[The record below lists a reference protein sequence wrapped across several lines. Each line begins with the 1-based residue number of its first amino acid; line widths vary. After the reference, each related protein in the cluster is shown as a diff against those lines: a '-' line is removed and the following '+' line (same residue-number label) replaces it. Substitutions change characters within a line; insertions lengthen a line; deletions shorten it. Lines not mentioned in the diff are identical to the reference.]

1 MRQILP
7 SKHTPFSRSLLG
19 QGTLVLGVLGDAQ
32 ISAGVLFALCREQHR
47 EQLDY
52 PTFVLVLDFL
62 YTIGVI
68 DLDGQVIRKASRS
81 AA

>member
-19 QGTLVLGVLGDAQ
+19 QGTMVLSVLGDAQ
-32 ISAGVLFALCREQHR
+32 IPAGVLFALCREQYR
-47 EQLDY
+47 EQFDY
-52 PTFVLVLDFL
+52 PTFILALDFL
-62 YTIGVI
+62 YTIGAI
-68 DLDGQVIRKASRS
+68 DLDGQAIRKASRS